1 MGQFMSM
8 QLVPTPDYHGEAGIS
23 AMRVLQL
30 ELNQAL
36 QAEDWGKVRHLDR
49 ICVLLIERVI
59 AANRDDKTTLVRALS
74 ELKGVYAGLI
84 AQCQREVTLLQAT

>member
-1 MGQFMSM
+1 MNI
-8 QLVPTPDYHGEAGIS
+8 QLLPTPEYHGEAGIN
-23 AMRVLQL
+23 AMRAVQQ

-36 QAEDWGKVRHLDR
+36 QVEDWERVRHLDR
-49 ICVLLIERVI
+49 ICVLLIDRVI

>member
-1 MGQFMSM
+1 MNI
-8 QLVPTPDYHGEAGIS
+8 QLVPTPEYQGEAGID
-23 AMRVLQL
+23 AMRSLQL
-30 ELNQAL
+30 ELNKAL
-36 QAEDWGKVRHLDR
+36 QVEDWDKVRHLDR
-49 ICVLLIERVI
+49 ICVVLIDRVI